1 MGDATWSFIV
11 DQDGLVVPE
20 GPTGTD
26 ENVRLAFETLVIP
39 FGTQADSVEIYLR
52 EWRKMQ
58 QDIPGEFVL
67 GTAAA
72 TVRAVDSGLV
82 EIGDLYGQFETCM
95 MDRGEFELALMS
107 LVDFLKHR
115 NRER

>member
-1 MGDATWSFIV
+1 MDDATWSFTV
-11 DQDGLVVPE
+11 DQDGLVIPE

-39 FGTQADSVEIYLR
+39 FGTQAQIVEIFLR
-52 EWRKMQ
+52 EWRKIQ
-58 QDIPGEFVL
+58 QDTSGGFVL

-72 TVRAVDSGLV
+72 TARAVGGDLV
-82 EIGDLYGQFETCM
+82 EIGDLYRQFETCM
-95 MDRGEFELALMS
+95 LDRREFELALVS